1 MVVGVLVGHKSA
13 ALPEVVTTLAR
24 AFDLALAAAHL
35 EDTRLPEAEQYQDQ
49 DQDRE
54 QAAELDA
61 EPETKAVQDSL
72 EPAQAGTTARGH
84 SWKRESVMG
93 LDCKHV

>member
-13 ALPEVVTTLAR
+13 ALPEAVTARAR
-24 AFDLALAAAHL
+24 AFVLALAAAHL
-35 EDTRLPEAEQYQDQ
+35 EDTRFLEAEQQQEQ

-54 QAAELDA
+54 QAAELHA

-72 EPAQAGTTARGH
+72 EPAQAGATARGH
-84 SWKRESVMG
+84 SWKRGSAM
-93 LDCKHV
+93 